1 MFYDRK
7 QKHVWISPNGAVFF
21 IPGAPCDGY
30 FISNYCYLTTDQYE
44 AFHAPL
50 LADFV
55 FLLIP
60 GVPGRTQPS
69 LRTALS
75 NTVGIMITLW
85 SAGKKFPSTTSLK
98 PSNPSCFP
106 LIVTEVPTTFTNQ
119 YPFFPS
125 LLFVQVDFTYPAQ
138 HQQGLVGARPF
149 LTLGNYTYRS
159 PFIPS
164 SYNNWYVLSRGST

>member
-1 MFYDRK
+1 M
-7 QKHVWISPNGAVFF
+7 FF

-106 LIVTEVPTTFTNQ
+106 SIVTEVPTTFTNQ
-119 YPFFPS
+119 YPFFPFS
-125 LLFVQVDFTYPAQ
+125 SVRSGRFHLSSATPARSCRRTPLLHPRQLHLSQPVHSF
-138 HQQGLVGARPF
+138 F
-149 LTLGNYTYRS
+149 LQ
-159 PFIPS
+159 
-164 SYNNWYVLSRGST
+164 